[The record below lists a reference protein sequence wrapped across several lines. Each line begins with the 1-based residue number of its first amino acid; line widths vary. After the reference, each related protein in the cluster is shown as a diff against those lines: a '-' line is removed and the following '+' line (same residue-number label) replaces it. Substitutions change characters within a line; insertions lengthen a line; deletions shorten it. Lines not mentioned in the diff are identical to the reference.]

1 MSGSEKLRC
10 PGCGTELSSRA
21 WKSCPLC
28 GNSLAKFDSPRP
40 SSPPRDYGQ
49 EPSAQS
55 MNNLGPGLDDLPTMS
70 SGESMGAGF
79 EITQSGMDLFP
90 GIQNWQPLQNSGNPY
105 AEEFSGN
112 YSEDDLVE
120 ASPEDDSLASG
131 TLRHSLPEDD
141 PASSILGGSAL
152 DPSHDASDILSAD
165 GNGSE
170 RLTDEEFVQLLRS
183 GETPFNPS
191 AKQMHLPSEGGSA
204 SGSERPKPPLPQP
217 QMPKPHVPQ
226 SPLPELPT
234 SAFEA
239 SEFEPDHFDDGL
251 DALDDDPLP
260 NLSESDVGDLYS
272 QLPDPAAFAPPKEDS
287 VQKKDA
293 GRFGNESRAAKSA
306 DKSSSRAQSQRGTL
320 DRNEPSVP
328 AEPVAKAQI
337 PAHYPEPTQF
347 NALGH
352 SAANS
357 ALDDAWN
364 NVPADPEPDEDY
376 GSEDDYQPTPA
387 QQARYADS
395 TPLINPRGSSQSR
408 RSDYAPVYEASPAPF
423 GSSPTFDSSRVPD
436 DVDEEPAAE
445 ESEAGSRQGRSIN
458 RPRPEPKRKE
468 KKKKKGKPTAERK
481 PRQPMSPGVKRV
493 LVMLTFLM
501 IVGGGI
507 GAAAYTGHLQQFTEQ
522 AKTWLADLNQPKP
535 VEPVEGTPELPP
547 EVATELEKR
556 REAERYA
563 EYLHDPQLQLQT
575 VGKLVSIGAPS
586 VDVLKN
592 LLRDPNARVR
602 QLAALALGEIG
613 EPSEAAVPDLAK
625 LLDNQPDAVS
635 LEAVTSLA
643 KIGPAAV
650 DPLIQAL
657 SSSQPR
663 IRLLAM
669 RALGDIGPEAEAA
682 LPHLAEMLGDEDRN
696 VANEAI
702 RTLADLG
709 PQASDVLFSA
719 IKSDRLETR
728 IGAAKSLVALGRDAE
743 PATKDLLELMKTDSP
758 QATQAASQ
766 TLAAIGT
773 PAVEPLTALLNY
785 PESRVQFAAISAL
798 AGVKPEP
805 VAEMELA
812 LRSPDP
818 IVRRGAAEVLGRYG
832 EVAEPAI
839 PTLRRTAVDDRDT
852 DVRRYAKIALEQI
865 EK

>member
-1 MSGSEKLRC
+1 
-10 PGCGTELSSRA
+10 
-21 WKSCPLC
+21 
-28 GNSLAKFDSPRP
+28 
-40 SSPPRDYGQ
+40 
-49 EPSAQS
+49 
-55 MNNLGPGLDDLPTMS
+55 
-70 SGESMGAGF
+70 
-79 EITQSGMDLFP
+79 MDLFP
-90 GIQNWQPLQNSGNPY
+90 GIQNWQPLQNTGNPY

-131 TLRHSLPEDD
+131 TLRHALPEDD
-141 PASSILGGSAL
+141 PPSSMLGGNAL

-170 RLTDEEFVQLLRS
+170 RLTDEEFVQLLRA
-183 GETPFNPS
+183 GHTPFNP
-191 AKQMHLPSEGGSA
+191 AAQQMNLPSEGGSA
-204 SGSERPKPPLPQP
+204 SGSERA
-217 QMPKPHVPQ
+217 M
-226 SPLPELPT
+226 PELPK

-239 SEFEPDHFDDGL
+239 SEFEEDNDGDGL
-251 DALDDDPLP
+251 DALGDEPLP
-260 NLSESDVGDLYS
+260 TLSESVVGDLYDDI
-272 QLPDPAAFAPPKEDS
+272 PDPLGFAPPKEDS
-287 VQKKDA
+287 VHQKKPM
-293 GRFGNESRAAKSA
+293 RFGDENHEAKPAEASTA
-306 DKSSSRAQSQRGTL
+306 HGQSHRGTV
-320 DRNEPSVP
+320 DRHAPT
-328 AEPVAKAQI
+328 EPVAKS
-337 PAHYPEPTQF
+337 PARMPRQEPEPPRYDP
-347 NALGH
+347 H
-352 SAANS
+352 DHVEANS

-364 NVPADPEPDEDY
+364 NVPMDPESEEDY
-376 GSEDDYQPTPA
+376 GPEDDYQPTPP
-387 QQARYADS
+387 QEARYADS

-408 RSDYAPVYEASPAPF
+408 RGDYAPVYEASPAQF
-423 GSSPTFDSSRVPD
+423 GSSPTFDSSRVPEYSQD
-436 DVDEEPAAE
+436 DPEAE
-445 ESEAGSRQGRSIN
+445 GSEAGSRQGRSLN

-468 KKKKKGKPTAERK
+468 KKKKKANRERK
-481 PRQPMSPGVKRV
+481 PRPPMSPGVKRV
-493 LVMLTFLM
+493 LVVLTFLTLL
-501 IVGGGI
+501 GGGI
-507 GAAAYTGHLQQFTEQ
+507 GAAAYTGHLQTFTEQ
-522 AKTWLADLNQPKP
+522 ARTWLAELNKPKAD
-535 VEPVEGTPELPP
+535 EPVEETPELPP

-575 VGKLVSIGAPS
+575 VGKLVSIGAPA

-613 EPSEAAVPDLAK
+613 EPAESAVPDLSK

-635 LEAVTSLA
+635 LEAVASLA
-643 KIGPAAV
+643 KIGPSAV

-663 IRLLAM
+663 VRLLAM

-682 LPHLAEMLGDEDRN
+682 LPHLAEMLGDADRN

-728 IGAAKSLVALGRDAE
+728 IGAAKSLAALGRDAE
-743 PATKDLLELMKTDSP
+743 PAMKDLLELMKTDSP

-773 PAVEPLTALLNY
+773 PAVEPLKALLNY

-805 VAEMELA
+805 VAEMEIA

-839 PTLRRTAVDDRDT
+839 PTLRRTAADDRDT